1 MQIAEKNVGAAQFI
15 ICLSLVMERPS
26 IFGVTASS
34 KLGEEE
40 PRLLLF
46 FSLAMEMDVWLYR
59 VSHGKRMFLRKA
71 KLCEYFNKNFIMYIK
86 TFTKLCHYGIFR
98 SKKL

>member
-26 IFGVTASS
+26 IFGVAASS
-34 KLGEEE
+34 KLGEEG

-46 FSLAMEMDVWLYR
+46 FSLAMQMDVWLY
-59 VSHGKRMFLRKA
+59 KRSRQQ
-71 KLCEYFNKNFIMYIK
+71 EII
-86 TFTKLCHYGIFR
+86 GIEQILL
-98 SKKL
+98 KQKVI